1 MAAERNITIYQG
13 DTYLHE
19 LRLRNSSNAN
29 INITS
34 RTYSG
39 QVRKTSGSSNS
50 VAVFTAA
57 ITDAANGIVQ
67 FTIAA
72 SVTANI
78 KSGIYYYDFQEV
90 NGSFVTTLIAGK
102 ASFQGEVTRVG

>member
-19 LRLRNSSNAN
+19 LRLRNSANAN
-29 INITS
+29 INISS

-39 QVRKTSGSSNS
+39 QVRKTSSSSNS
-50 VAVFTAA
+50 IAVFTTAV
-57 ITDAANGIVQ
+57 TDGANGVVQ
-67 FTIAA
+67 FSIAS

-78 KSGIYYYDFQEV
+78 KSGVYYYDFQEV

-102 ASFQGEVTRVG
+102 VSLQGEVTRVG

>member
-19 LRLRNSSNAN
+19 LRLRNSANAN
-29 INITS
+29 INISS

-39 QVRKTSGSSNS
+39 QIRKTSSSSNS
-50 VAVFTAA
+50 VAVFSSS
-57 ITDAANGIVQ
+57 ISDAANGVVQ
-67 FTIAA
+67 LSLTA

-78 KSGIYYYDFQEV
+78 KSGVYYYDFQEV
-90 NGSFVTTLIAGK
+90 NGSVVTTLIGGK
-102 ASFQGEVTRVG
+102 VSLQGEVTRGG